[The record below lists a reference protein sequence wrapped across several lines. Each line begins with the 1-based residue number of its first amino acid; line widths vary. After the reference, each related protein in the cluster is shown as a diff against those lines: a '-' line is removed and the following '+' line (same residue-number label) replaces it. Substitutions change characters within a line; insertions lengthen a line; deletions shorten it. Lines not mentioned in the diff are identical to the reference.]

1 MRKSN
6 GVWAWCELQQR
17 FTRALQRCRHGAG
30 SNANMA
36 GQWLSNNPSKR
47 WTEVFMLAYSP
58 CWILWALCV
67 FVPLQ
72 LYEVGPVATSAC
84 LCWAQSCLQILY
96 HERVRSRCGCHATA
110 APAALLRMGVH
121 AGGTGGRPALHSAAS
136 DAGVQGAGRRRGC
149 SLSRHLIAHH
159 ALQLCTCACA
169 SLSVCPARVTITL
182 MSRSGSLC
190 AAPQADKGKP
200 LHQRYWVKVR
210 PCSCISTAAKVLLT
224 SPQTITNQ
232 AHLFS
237 APVCNSTAAHCAC
250 CAALHPSTYPR

>member
-84 LCWAQSCLQILY
+84 LCWVRSCLQVLY
-96 HERVRSRCGCHATA
+96 HERVRSRCGCHVQLLQHCYEWGYTLVGLAA
-110 APAALLRMGVH
+110 ALPCILLPLMLECKVRADAVAAASQGPSSCILQCSCAHAPALCYQ
-121 AGGTGGRPALHSAAS
+121 S
-136 DAGVQGAGRRRGC
+136 
-149 SLSRHLIAHH
+149 
-159 ALQLCTCACA
+159 ALQG
-169 SLSVCPARVTITL
+169 VTITPML
-182 MSRSGSLC
+182 MIWPFMCCTCRQIRASLC
-190 AAPQADKGKP
+190 
-200 LHQRYWVKVR
+200 
-210 PCSCISTAAKVLLT
+210 ISDIG
-224 SPQTITNQ
+224 S
-232 AHLFS
+232 
-237 APVCNSTAAHCAC
+237 
-250 CAALHPSTYPR
+250 R